1 MKNAHSGPALLS
13 AGIEARAW
21 NGCAIQR
28 RQSDGF
34 VNATAMCRAGGK
46 RWTLY
51 SANDRTRQY
60 ICALAGS
67 LGLQIPCAAAEVGF
81 PTSGIPGLIQVIKGG
96 RPDLQ
101 GTWIHPRLAVDLA
114 RWISPSFAVWMD
126 GWFLEALGVLSPLP
140 TPAPVV
146 RSKPAPT
153 AARSMSDQ
161 QLQSTSSLLPSLLCQ
176 RRQGDFMAN
185 DLIRSFASHLLLSCD
200 QALMGDELAD
210 SMVDWHL
217 ALRRRTGPAWEQAMI
232 TTGQTVHQA
241 KRRQRARLAAGS

>member
-46 RWTLY
+46 RWNHY
-51 SANDRTRQY
+51 ASNDRTREY
-60 ICALAGS
+60 ICALAISVGA
-67 LGLQIPCAAAEVGF
+67 QIPCAAAVAGF
-81 PTSGIPGLIQVIKGG
+81 PASGIHGLIEVIKGG
-96 RPDLQ
+96 QPELQ

-114 RWISPSFAVWMD
+114 RWISPAFAVWMD

-146 RSKPAPT
+146 RSKPARTPQ
-153 AARSMSDQ
+153 SMSDQ

-200 QALMGDELAD
+200 QAPMGDELAD

-241 KRRQRARLAAGS
+241 KRRQRARLVAG